1 MGEGG
6 DVESVLNQKEI
17 AIIGG
22 VAETEVLASGYK

>member
-1 MGEGG
+1 MWESG

-22 VAETEVLASGYK
+22 VAETKVLTSGYK